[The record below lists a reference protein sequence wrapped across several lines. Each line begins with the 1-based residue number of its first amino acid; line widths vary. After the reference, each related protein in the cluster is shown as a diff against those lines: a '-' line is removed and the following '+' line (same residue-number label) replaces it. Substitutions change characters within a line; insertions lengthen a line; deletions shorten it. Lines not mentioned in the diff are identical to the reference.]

1 MKENRFGSRVSTI
14 GLIRGRVL
22 VGALLSLAILA
33 CLGTAD
39 TGDAQGLKEKA
50 EAEDKLMFYEIFAAR

>member
-22 VGALLSLAILA
+22 VGALLSLAILVPV
-33 CLGTAD
+33 LGRRIQVTRRD
-39 TGDAQGLKEKA
+39 
-50 EAEDKLMFYEIFAAR
+50 

>member
-1 MKENRFGSRVSTI
+1 
-14 GLIRGRVL
+14 VL